1 MEPLSLNN
9 NRNHR
14 KILIMK
20 QVQFK
25 TSQEFVNY
33 KEITN
38 NSHVGVLWEAGGK
51 TIVVKGYDE
60 QFRGLGNKSS
70 DLASS
75 WGAKSK
81 QGYAEKA
88 NDQTG
93 VKVFTFE
100 SHKEL
105 LTWFAK

>member
-1 MEPLSLNN
+1 
-9 NRNHR
+9 
-14 KILIMK
+14 MK

-33 KEITN
+33 EEITN

-51 TIVVKGYDE
+51 TIVILDYEDKY
-60 QFRGLGNKSS
+60 RGLGNESS
-70 DLASS
+70 SLAGA
-75 WGAKSK
+75 WGAESK
-81 QGYAEKA
+81 QEYARKA
-88 NDQTG
+88 NNQAG

-100 SHKEL
+100 SHREL